1 MHVGE
6 MRLVLRVPG
15 AQSLKDKRQVV
26 QKIRDRV
33 RARFDVAIGEVE
45 NLDEHRQIVLGVAVV
60 GDDGQVL
67 RSVLDKITRY
77 IEDLY
82 VAELQWR
89 DVDIHTYP
97 SLR

>member
-26 QKIRDRV
+26 HKIRDRV
-33 RARFDVAIGEVE
+33 RARFEVAIGEVE
-45 NLDEHRQIVLGVAVV
+45 SLDEHRQIVLGVAAVS
-60 GDDGQVL
+60 DDGQVL
-67 RSVLDKITRY
+67 RSLLDKITRY

-82 VAELQWR
+82 VAELVWR
-89 DVDIHTYP
+89 DVDIHTFP
-97 SLR
+97 VLR